1 MKALVVDASVA
12 AKWMLREEPLAEVAE
27 HLYDRILDGSV
38 QAIAP
43 DLFWPEMAN
52 FFWRA
57 VMRGRMAV
65 AKAEADL
72 ADLRLLDL
80 VTVASAG
87 LCEQALR
94 WSVEFEHPAYDMVY
108 AALAADLGI
117 EVVTADERFVR
128 AVGSRLPV
136 RWLGTA
142 IV

>member
-1 MKALVVDASVA
+1 
-12 AKWMLREEPLAEVAE
+12 
-27 HLYDRILDGSV
+27 
-38 QAIAP
+38 
-43 DLFWPEMAN
+43 MAN